1 MRTAIFVALFFGA
14 AALESEMYQEAQ
26 AEAKAEEAKAEEA
39 KNEIKP
45 MALAELDSSVE
56 SSVELGSQA
65 YMEVQNMKVTQEM
78 RDLAQKGVLKRST
91 QKTYTVSTEA
101 LKAKVAAEEKKVEN
115 ARLQMIQ
122 ESSTANLIEKAST
135 MTQAARLQEMAG
147 LIEGGA
153 QKGTE
158 MIKSLSSEAKDA
170 LAGVQKMWLDVT
182 AGTLEKFQKIEAALP
197 KGLDT
202 VDPEK
207 EHAHIGAFQPIEEI
221 VEPFM
226 NHLKALQKGFPELN
240 PWTNRVQEFSTF
252 FQKDSLESM
261 YTSNLPGFRK
271 YKKEFVTYKKAHQE
285 HIMNF
290 FEMFEMDDI
299 LTVLQSPEF

>member
-1 MRTAIFVALFFGA
+1 MNFKQAVIFALFINA
-14 AALESEMYQEAQ
+14 AAVESESTSGLS
-26 AEAKAEEAKAEEA
+26 AEAKAELG
-39 KNEIKP
+39 P
-45 MALAELDSSVE
+45 VALAEME
-56 SSVELGSQA
+56 SSTELGTEA
-65 YMEVQNMKVTQEM
+65 YREVMNMKVTQEM
-78 RDLAQKGVLKRST
+78 RDLAQKGVLKRSME
-91 QKTYTVSTEA
+91 KTYTVSTAA

-115 ARLQMIQ
+115 ARLQMQQ
-122 ESSTANLIEKAST
+122 ENSMSNLLEKAST
-135 MTQAARLQEMAG
+135 MTQSARLQEMAG
-147 LIEGGA
+147 LIEGGKS
-153 QKGTE
+153 KGQE
-158 MIKSLSSEAKDA
+158 MVKALSGEAKDA
-170 LAGVQKMWLDVT
+170 LAGLQKMWMDVT
-182 AGTLEKFQKIEAALP
+182 AGTLERFQKIEATLP

-240 PWTNRVQEFSTF
+240 PFTTKVENFSTF

>member
-1 MRTAIFVALFFGA
+1 MNFKQTIIFALLVNA
-14 AALESEMYQEAQ
+14 AAVESESTSGLS
-26 AEAKAEEAKAEEA
+26 AEAKAELG
-39 KNEIKP
+39 P
-45 MALAELDSSVE
+45 VALAELE
-56 SSVELGSQA
+56 SSTELGSEALRDVMNQ
-65 YMEVQNMKVTQEM
+65 KVTQEM
-78 RDLAQKGVLKRST
+78 RDLAQKGILKRSME
-91 QKTYTVSTEA
+91 KTYTVSTAA

-115 ARLQMIQ
+115 ARLQSLQ
-122 ESSTANLIEKAST
+122 ENSMSNLLEKAST
-135 MTQAARLQEMAG
+135 MTQSARLQEMAG
-147 LIEGGA
+147 LIEGGRE
-153 QKGTE
+153 KGTQ
-158 MIKSLSSEAKDA
+158 MVKALSGEAKDA
-170 LAGVQKMWLDVT
+170 LAGLQKMWMDVT
-182 AGTLEKFQKIEAALP
+182 AGTLEKFQKIEATLP

-226 NHLKALQKGFPELN
+226 NHIKALQKGFPELD
-240 PWTNRVQEFSTF
+240 PFTTKVRDFSTF

-290 FEMFEMDDI
+290 MEMFEMDDI

>member
-1 MRTAIFVALFFGA
+1 MNFKQAVIFALFINA
-14 AALESEMYQEAQ
+14 AAVESESTSGLS
-26 AEAKAEEAKAEEA
+26 AEAKAELG
-39 KNEIKP
+39 P
-45 MALAELDSSVE
+45 VALAEME
-56 SSVELGSQA
+56 SSTDLGTEA
-65 YMEVQNMKVTQEM
+65 YREVMNMKVTQEM
-78 RDLAQKGVLKRST
+78 RDLAQKGVLKRSME
-91 QKTYTVSTEA
+91 KTYTISTAA

-115 ARLQMIQ
+115 ARLQMQQ
-122 ESSTANLIEKAST
+122 ENSMSNLLEKAST
-135 MTQAARLQEMAG
+135 MTQSARLQEMAG
-147 LIEGGA
+147 LIEGGRD
-153 QKGTE
+153 KGTQ
-158 MIKSLSSEAKDA
+158 MVKALSGEAKDA
-170 LAGVQKMWLDVT
+170 LAGLQKMWMDVT

-226 NHLKALQKGFPELN
+226 NHIKALQKGFPELD
-240 PWTNRVQEFSTF
+240 PFTTKVRDFSTF

>member
-1 MRTAIFVALFFGA
+1 MRTAILVALFAGA
-14 AALESEMYQEAQ
+14 AALESEMYQEAK
-26 AEAKAEEAKAEEA
+26 AEAKAESEAKD
-39 KNEIKP
+39 EIAP
-45 MALAELDSSVE
+45 MALAELESSVE
-56 SSVELGSQA
+56 SSVELGAEGYQQ
-65 YMEVQNMKVTQEM
+65 VQNMKVTQEM
-78 RDLAQKGVLKRST
+78 RDLAQKGILKRST
-91 QKTYTVSTEA
+91 QRTYTVSTAA

-115 ARLQMIQ
+115 ARLQMQQ
-122 ESSTANLIEKAST
+122 ENSMSNLLEKAST
-135 MTQAARLQEMAG
+135 MTQSARLQEMAG
-147 LIEGGA
+147 LIEGGKS
-153 QKGTE
+153 KGQE
-158 MIKSLSSEAKDA
+158 MVKALSGEAKDA
-170 LAGVQKMWLDVT
+170 LAGLQKMWMDVT
-182 AGTLEKFQKIEAALP
+182 AGTLERFQKIEATLP

-226 NHLKALQKGFPELN
+226 NHLKALQKGFPELD
-240 PWTNRVQEFSTF
+240 PFTTKVHDFSTF

>member
-1 MRTAIFVALFFGA
+1 MNFKQAVIFALFINA
-14 AALESEMYQEAQ
+14 AAVESESTSGLS
-26 AEAKAEEAKAEEA
+26 AEAKAELG
-39 KNEIKP
+39 P
-45 MALAELDSSVE
+45 VALAEME
-56 SSVELGSQA
+56 SSTELGTEA
-65 YMEVQNMKVTQEM
+65 YREVMNMKVTQEM
-78 RDLAQKGVLKRST
+78 RDLAQKGVLKRSME
-91 QKTYTVSTEA
+91 KTYTVSTAA

-115 ARLQMIQ
+115 ARLQMQQ
-122 ESSTANLIEKAST
+122 ENSMSNLLEKAST
-135 MTQAARLQEMAG
+135 MTQSARLQEMAG
-147 LIEGGA
+147 LIEGGKD
-153 QKGTE
+153 KGTQ
-158 MIKSLSSEAKDA
+158 MVKALSGEAKDA
-170 LAGVQKMWLDVT
+170 LAGLQKMWMDVT

-226 NHLKALQKGFPELN
+226 NHIKALQKGFPELD
-240 PWTNRVQEFSTF
+240 PFTTKVRDFSTF

-290 FEMFEMDDI
+290 MEMFEMDDI